1 MARSTP
7 RGSRVGDHHL
17 IRTARLDL
25 VLFTTE
31 TLDAILSGH
40 ASVVDG
46 VALSTD
52 WLRQYEPWLRRRR
65 DQIAR
70 DPEHAPWVFRA
81 MVRRG
86 TREFVG
92 SIGFHGKPGSNA
104 LGALDAVEL
113 GYGVEPEFRRQGFAE
128 EAIRGMMT
136 WARARSTS
144 RFIVSVSPTNAPSLA
159 LAAKLG
165 FTEVTRAVDEE
176 DGPEIV
182 LELRT

>member
-1 MARSTP
+1 MGPSTS
-7 RGSRVGDHHL
+7 RRVGDHHV
-17 IRTARLDL
+17 INTARLDL
-25 VLFTTE
+25 VLFTAE
-31 TLDAILSGH
+31 TLDAVLSGL
-40 ASVVDG
+40 ALAIDG

-52 WLRQYEPWLRRRR
+52 WLRRNEIWLRRRR
-65 DQIAR
+65 DQITS
-70 DPEHAPWVFRA
+70 DPEQAPWILRA

-86 TREFVG
+86 TGEFVG
-92 SIGFHGKPGSNA
+92 NIGFHGKPGSNA

-113 GYGVEPEFRRQGFAE
+113 GYSVEPEFRHQGFAE
-128 EAIRGMMT
+128 EAIRGMMA

-159 LAAKLG
+159 LATKLG
-165 FTEVTRAVDEE
+165 FTEVTRVVDDE

>member
-1 MARSTP
+1 MGRSAS
-7 RGSRVGDHHL
+7 RRSRVGDHHL

-31 TLDAILSGH
+31 TLDAVLSGR
-40 ASVVDG
+40 ALAIDG

-52 WLRQYEPWLRRRR
+52 WLRRNEIWLRRRR
-65 DQIAR
+65 DQIAL
-70 DPEHAPWVFRA
+70 DPEHAPWILRV
-81 MVRRG
+81 MVSRG
-86 TREFVG
+86 IGVFVG
-92 SIGFHGKPGSNA
+92 NIGFHGKPGSNA

-113 GYGVEPEFRRQGFAE
+113 GYAVEPEFRRQGFAE
-128 EAIRGMMT
+128 EAIRGMMA

-144 RFIVSVSPTNAPSLA
+144 HFIVSVSPTNAPSLA

-165 FTEVTRAVDEE
+165 FTEVTRVVDEE